1 MLCDCVVVVAS
12 LQPQIYPGVLQVGE
26 LEGAGIETGDVAEA
40 AGSLHPNHP
49 GVLQVVVTVSLGV
62 LVLA

>member
-40 AGSLHPNHP
+40 GSLQPNNP
-49 GVLQVVVTVSLGV
+49 GVLQVVVVSLGV

>member
-26 LEGAGIETGDVAEA
+26 LEGAGIETGDVTE
-40 AGSLHPNHP
+40 AGSLQPNHP
-49 GVLQVVVTVSLGV
+49 GVLQVVVNVSLGV

>member
-26 LEGAGIETGDVAEA
+26 LEGAGIETEDVAEA
-40 AGSLHPNHP
+40 GSLQPNHP
-49 GVLQVVVTVSLGV
+49 GVLQVVVNVSLGV

>member
-40 AGSLHPNHP
+40 GSLQPNHP
-49 GVLQVVVTVSLGV
+49 GVLQVVVNVSLGV